1 MFVRHRLVQTNS
13 VAKEGCFVSHGSRLR
28 IRVDRE
34 RSVRGANVRADAKY
48 ASFDGRDESGY
59 YGGVYRSAT
68 PEDCGVERVV
78 GYSNRGGGSPPYAAT
93 AAAAQEGDARNAK
106 HPSLDHEHEVEI
118 YSSGGRKS
126 KSSRRS
132 KRRAK
137 ERTLKSN
144 NT

>member
-34 RSVRGANVRADAKY
+34 RSVRGTNVRANAKY
-48 ASFDGRDESGY
+48 ASVDGRDESGY

-68 PEDCGVERVV
+68 PEDCGVERVF
-78 GYSNRGGGSPPYAAT
+78 GYSNRGGGDTERSGGGDSSGGARS
-93 AAAAQEGDARNAK
+93 DARNAK

-118 YSSGGRKS
+118 
-126 KSSRRS
+126 
-132 KRRAK
+132 
-137 ERTLKSN
+137 
-144 NT
+144 